1 VVSALA
7 RRELVR
13 QMVDKG
19 LSERRSLAIAGMST
33 SAYRYATRADRN
45 GALRQRILALAQRH
59 KHYGVRMIHLKLRQ
73 AGLLV
78 ASPALQLS
86 ARQLVR
92 LYDRRMQI

>member
-1 VVSALA
+1 
-7 RRELVR
+7 
-13 QMVDKG
+13 
-19 LSERRSLAIAGMST
+19 
-33 SAYRYATRADRN
+33 
-45 GALRQRILALAQRH
+45 
-59 KHYGVRMIHLKLRQ
+59 MIHLKLRQ